1 MVQHVVHLI
10 QKVNMYVEK
19 VEYYQ
24 NLRFQLI
31 QSIENKNVGGSYTL
45 AYCDLKKFKHILV

>member
-1 MVQHVVHLI
+1 
-10 QKVNMYVEK
+10 MYVEK

-45 AYCDLKKFKHILV
+45 AYRDLKKFKHTLV